1 MTINK
6 KDLKIKL
13 KKVGISP
20 DDLTALKNR
29 NKDRLAIFKTDNF
42 LQDIEPEE
50 KGIDILPEFMAY
62 EQEQRDAYTM
72 IRQDSTT
79 NALIRVSSKSD
90 IEAVEFTNTGIIKTS
105 NGKTDLQVIIQ
116 EYGKTT
122 LKQSTSKLLRLL
134 TINFTEEGS
143 RSKVIKIPL
152 RQVMEDLGLKD
163 IKTARSN
170 IKKDLEA
177 LYNVSCEAHRENRK
191 KGEKDYIK
199 FRILDMQGIKN
210 GIVFVNLSDAIF
222 THLRN
227 CELMPYNKNL
237 LKIES
242 NSQKNPYAFYLGDK
256 ITELMKYNQYD
267 RTTGEQKPY
276 FITTVKTLL
285 EVCIA
290 NGMKR
295 YENIQTGS
303 RHVDKLIITPF
314 ERDLD
319 TCSANFFDWEY
330 CNEKGTPLRPEQTDD
345 RTPAGKYKAQ
355 TYKEFE
361 SLHIKITPKAGYPV
375 QEVNKKRLNRDS
387 NKKAKKPTK

>member
-1 MTINK
+1 MTNK
-6 KDLKIKL
+6 KNKNKQLNNTGADHIEF
-13 KKVGISP
+13 IANFT
-20 DDLTALKNR
+20 LTGWDQLE
-29 NKDRLAIFKTDNF
+29 DNYNTNIMPE
-42 LQDIEPEE
+42 LITYQQDQ
-50 KGIDILPEFMAY
+50 KSAY
-62 EQEQRDAYTM
+62 AM

-79 NALIRVSSKSD
+79 NALARISSK
-90 IEAVEFTNTGIIKTS
+90 AGVEKIDFTNTGVIKTS

-116 EYGKTT
+116 EYSKVT

-134 TINFTEEGS
+134 TINFTEAGS
-143 RSKVIKIPL
+143 KDKTIKIPL

-163 IKTARSN
+163 IKTARNN

-177 LYNVSCEAHRENRK
+177 LYNVSCEAQKTNR

-210 GIVFVNLSDAIF
+210 GVVYVNLTDAIYS
-222 THLRN
+222 HLKA
-227 CELMPYNKNL
+227 CPIMAYNKNL

-242 NSQKNPYAFYLGDK
+242 NSQKNPYAYYLGDK

-267 RTTGEQKPY
+267 KNAGIQKPY
-276 FITTVKTLL
+276 FITSVKTLL

-295 YENIQTGS
+295 YEDIQAGS

-319 TCSANFFDWEY
+319 TCSANFFKWEY
-330 CNEKGTPLRPEQTDD
+330 CNEKGTPLRQEQTEGN
-345 RTPAGKYKAQ
+345 TEVSSYKAQ

-361 SLHIKITPKAGYPV
+361 SLYIKIIPLNYPV
-375 QEVNKKRLNRDS
+375 EELDPKKLH
-387 NKKAKKPTK
+387 KKEKNAQK